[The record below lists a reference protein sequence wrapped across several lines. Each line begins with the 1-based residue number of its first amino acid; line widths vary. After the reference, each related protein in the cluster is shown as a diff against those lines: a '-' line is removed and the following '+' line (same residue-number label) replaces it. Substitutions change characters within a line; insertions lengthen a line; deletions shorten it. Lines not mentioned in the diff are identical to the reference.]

1 MLRAD
6 IWKSYQPS
14 TSLENDMQYK
24 CIRGVITSQGPL
36 SVGDVA
42 TLPHSEALVLIAHK
56 KIEIFEEAVRV
67 AEAPK
72 VEHRDPVITEIEN
85 RDPVIKR
92 SPKNGN

>member
-1 MLRAD
+1 
-6 IWKSYQPS
+6 
-14 TSLENDMQYK
+14 MQYK

-56 KIEIFEEAVRV
+56 KIEIFEEVRV

-85 RDPVIKR
+85 RDPVVKR
-92 SPKNGN
+92 SSKNGN

>member
-1 MLRAD
+1 
-6 IWKSYQPS
+6 
-14 TSLENDMQYK
+14 MQYK

-36 SVGDVA
+36 AVGDI
-42 TLPHSEALVLIAHK
+42 TTNLPHSEALALIAHK

-72 VEHRDPVITEIEN
+72 VEHRDPVTTEVEN

-92 SPKNGN
+92 SSKNGD

>member
-1 MLRAD
+1 
-6 IWKSYQPS
+6 
-14 TSLENDMQYK
+14 MQYK

-42 TLPHSEALVLIAHK
+42 TLPHGEALLLIAGK

-72 VEHRDPVITEIEN
+72 VEHRDPVI
-85 RDPVIKR
+85 KR
-92 SPKNGN
+92 SPKNGR

>member
-14 TSLENDMQYK
+14 TSLENAMKYK

-36 SVGDVA
+36 KAGDVA
-42 TLPHSEALVLIAHK
+42 TLPHGEALVLMAEK

-72 VEHRDPVITEIEN
+72 VEHRDPVI
-85 RDPVIKR
+85 KR
-92 SPKNGN
+92 SPKNGR

>member
-36 SVGDVA
+36 SVGDVV

-56 KIEIFEEAVRV
+56 KIEIFEEVRV

-85 RDPVIKR
+85 RDPVVKR
-92 SPKNGN
+92 SSKNGD

>member
-1 MLRAD
+1 MLGTG
-6 IWKSYQPS
+6 IWKSSRSP

-24 CIRGVITSQGPL
+24 CIRGVITSQGPI
-36 SVGDVA
+36 SVGDVV

-56 KIEIFEEAVRV
+56 KIEIFEEVRV

-72 VEHRDPVITEIEN
+72 VEHRDPVTTEIEN

-92 SPKNGN
+92 SPKNGD

>member
-1 MLRAD
+1 MLGTG
-6 IWKSYQPS
+6 IWKSSRSP

-36 SVGDVA
+36 NVGDVV

-56 KIEIFEEAVRV
+56 KIEIFEEVRV

-72 VEHRDPVITEIEN
+72 VEHRDPVTTEIEN
-85 RDPVIKR
+85 RDPVVKR
-92 SPKNGN
+92 SSKNGD